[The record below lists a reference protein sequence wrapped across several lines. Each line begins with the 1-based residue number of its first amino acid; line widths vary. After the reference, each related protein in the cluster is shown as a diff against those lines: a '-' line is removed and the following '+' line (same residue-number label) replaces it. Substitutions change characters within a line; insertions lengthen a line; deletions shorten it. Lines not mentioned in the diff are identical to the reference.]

1 MSLDPNN
8 LLREID
14 QLEKNSS
21 NVQKKISDIEKKQQ
35 IIRNEIESSLFLQFI
50 LVYVNHFYC

>member
-21 NVQKKISDIEKKQQ
+21 NVQKKISDIEKKHQ
-35 IIRNEIESSLFLQFI
+35 IIRNEIETSLI
-50 LVYVNHFYC
+50 LRLILI